1 MNKYVDTHIHSN
13 LSDGSLPVSDIVEI
27 AKKNTSIFS
36 ITDHDTIVNPIEI
49 RPLLDKD
56 SPIAIPG
63 IEISAYTQDISHNK
77 ILIHILGYG
86 FSQSSILDQLLNK
99 LKENRYNT
107 NYTFFHQTLNRYQ
120 NLSLDNFVGIDFG
133 KYCRFTK
140 YMATFLKEHYKDVK
154 NINDALL
161 YLGQNRPVYTDYDV
175 NAKTAIDAIH
185 SANGFA
191 ILAHPTEYKIK
202 YNLNRYDLETLVKKM
217 ISYGIDGIEAFYSES
232 DSDDMK
238 FLHHL
243 SQKYNLLYSCGS
255 DFHHPESTKII
266 GYGIN
271 NNLCISETS
280 LTQKI
285 IQNGLFFNH
294 GGSR

>member
-1 MNKYVDTHIHSN
+1 MNKYIDTHIHSN
-13 LSDGSLPVSDIVEI
+13 LSDGSLPISDIVEI

-36 ITDHDTIVNPIEI
+36 ITDHDTIISPQEITPI
-49 RPLLDKD
+49 LDNNA
-56 SPIAIPG
+56 PIAVPG
-63 IEISAYTQDISHNK
+63 VEISAYTQDISHNK
-77 ILIHILGYG
+77 MLIHILGYG
-86 FSQSSILDQLLNK
+86 FSQSNILDQLLNQ

-107 NYTFFHQTLNRYQ
+107 NYTFFHQTLNRYH

-133 KYCRFTK
+133 KYCRFAK
-140 YMATFLKEHYKDVK
+140 YMANFLKEQHKDVR
-154 NINDALL
+154 NINEALL

-191 ILAHPTEYKIK
+191 VLAHPTEYKVK
-202 YNLNRYDLETLVKKM
+202 YNLNRYEIETLVKRM

-232 DSDDMK
+232 EPDDMK
-238 FLHHL
+238 FLYYL

-255 DFHHPESTKII
+255 DFHHLASGKVI
-266 GYGIN
+266 GYGMN

-285 IQNGLFFNH
+285 IQNGLFFNQRI
-294 GGSR
+294 SR